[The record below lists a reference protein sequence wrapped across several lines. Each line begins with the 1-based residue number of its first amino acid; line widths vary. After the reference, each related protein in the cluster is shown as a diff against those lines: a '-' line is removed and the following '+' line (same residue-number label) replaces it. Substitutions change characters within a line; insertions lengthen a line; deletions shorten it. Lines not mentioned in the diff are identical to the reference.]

1 MTPHP
6 TNVIKIF
13 AIIPGYQREYQ
24 SGDENRRKTTFL
36 QEDASCFSHFTMSV
50 NDVFETNIIK
60 GVCHSSCHF
69 TTLLLAMVVVELQH
83 VKQVEQENA

>member
-1 MTPHP
+1 M
-6 TNVIKIF
+6 KIEGKPLF
-13 AIIPGYQREYQ
+13 Y
-24 SGDENRRKTTFL
+24 RKMHLVFL
-36 QEDASCFSHFTMSV
+36 ITMSV